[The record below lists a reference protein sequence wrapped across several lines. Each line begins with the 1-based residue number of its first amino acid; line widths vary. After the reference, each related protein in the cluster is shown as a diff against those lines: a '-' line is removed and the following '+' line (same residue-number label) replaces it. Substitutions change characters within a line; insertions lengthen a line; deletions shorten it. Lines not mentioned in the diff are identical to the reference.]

1 MTPTATARA
10 QNDDR
15 APQCADD
22 PEGQPHSATVPA
34 RRAGKRHDSDVTDP
48 DPAAGSPTPPPAPV
62 QPPAPTAPAASPAGR
77 APARQGSWLDKRAKI
92 ALAFAAVEGLLLLF
106 GRLSSWVVIAVAV
119 PCVAFYL
126 WRGREMQSG
135 TLRDALWVVAVS
147 QVLIILAAIVSILI
161 GTLVLIL
168 LGVFL
173 GVAFL
178 LLWLDEPSRRR

>member
-1 MTPTATARA
+1 MI
-10 QNDDR
+10 
-15 APQCADD
+15 
-22 PEGQPHSATVPA
+22 PEM
-34 RRAGKRHDSDVTDP
+34 TDP
-48 DPAAGSPTPPPAPV
+48 DPASSQPTPPPTAP
-62 QPPAPTAPAASPAGR
+62 PPAPAPPQASPPSP

-106 GRLSSWVVIAVAV
+106 GRLSAWVVIAVAI
-119 PCVAFYL
+119 PCVAIYF
-126 WRGREMQSG
+126 WRGREMRPG
-135 TLRDALWVVAVS
+135 ALRDALWVVAVS

-178 LLWLDEPSRRR
+178 LLWLDEPSRR